1 MPSKKELQSIL
12 REQYGI
18 NKNVSQALATEDCEQ
33 LLTTLQRDP
42 SAARLVDAFAEKNAD
57 LGKRNQYFGRMRSNA
72 EGKLQASEES
82 YQQLETQVAQV
93 ERAKVD
99 AERRL
104 QASEKNYQQLSA
116 RSAQMEQAK
125 VEAERKLQALQV
137 DYRQLSSQVSKMEQ
151 VKLGLEDRKSVITGE
166 TKTLEAEIG
175 RLQSEK
181 QNLTSRVQTL
191 TTQNDELSDANV
203 QLKKDNKDLKNL
215 VDQIRLRLARDT
227 KALLQYE
234 DNEIRKAMIRLFR
247 WTLG

>member
-12 REQYGI
+12 RERYGI
-18 NKNVSQALATEDCEQ
+18 NKNVSQALDTEDCEQ
-33 LLTTLQRDP
+33 ILMTLQRDP
-42 SAARLVDAFAEKNAD
+42 SAARLVSAFAEKNAD
-57 LGKRNQYFGRMRSNA
+57 LGKRNQHFGRLRSNA
-72 EGKLQASEES
+72 ESKLQASEKS
-82 YQQLETQVAQV
+82 
-93 ERAKVD
+93 
-99 AERRL
+99 
-104 QASEKNYQQLSA
+104 YQQLSA
-116 RSAQMEQAK
+116 RSARMEQAK
-125 VEAERKLQALQV
+125 VEAEQKLQVLQA
-137 DYRQLSSQVSKMEQ
+137 DYRQLTSQVAQMEQ

-166 TKTLEAEIG
+166 TKTLEAEIS

-191 TTQNDELSDANV
+191 TTQNDELSDANA